1 MRIHVRFAGY
11 YRTLAECAS
20 LDLELTESATID
32 DALVRLNEMLDGRF
46 TKVFSGA
53 GVQRGYPT
61 FLTLVDF
68 RIVDRKVTLR
78 EDNVMAIVPPMA
90 GGCQ

>member
-1 MRIHVRFAGY
+1 
-11 YRTLAECAS
+11 
-20 LDLELTESATID
+20 
-32 DALVRLNEMLDGRF
+32 MLDGRF